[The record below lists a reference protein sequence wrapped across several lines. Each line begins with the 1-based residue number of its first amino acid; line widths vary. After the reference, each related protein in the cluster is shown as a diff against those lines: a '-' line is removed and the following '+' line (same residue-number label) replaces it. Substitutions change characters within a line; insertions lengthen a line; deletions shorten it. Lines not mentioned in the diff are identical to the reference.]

1 MDIKNKLQLLTLQ
14 LRLRQLILDGKSLL
28 RLLYPTTIWSYL
40 MVHGSLV
47 VVSVFGLIVLATNIF

>member
-14 LRLRQLILDGKSLL
+14 LRVNRFILNSKLMLRT
-28 RLLYPTTIWSYL
+28 LYPTTIWSYL

-47 VVSVFGLIVLATNIF
+47 VVTVFGFIVLATNIF

>member
-28 RLLYPTTIWSYL
+28 RLLYPTKHVVIP
-40 MVHGSLV
+40 HGTWIIGCGQCVWIDRIS
-47 VVSVFGLIVLATNIF
+47 N